1 MTDPEIMQVDISRIC
16 AITFGDVA
24 GAFVIGMILG
34 VVLFW
39 LVALDMKDR
48 SDG

>member
-1 MTDPEIMQVDISRIC
+1 MDFSRIC

-34 VVLFW
+34 AVLFW
-39 LVALDMKDR
+39 LVALAVKDR